1 VYVLQ
6 CGLHCLKEKII
17 MKVFKETQR
26 FDQWWLRILLIAA
39 LLVSVSPL
47 IFEYQTI
54 SHSRAELTSIV
65 TSVLVILALFL
76 TFWFLFKLEIRIDE
90 SGIQYR
96 YLPFHRKARTR
107 SWKEIRSIS
116 VRKYN
121 PILEYGGW
129 GYRIG
134 LRKKRALN
142 VKGNIGIQIIY
153 NNGRQL
159 LLGTQRPQ
167 DAEAVINQYKLK

>member
-1 VYVLQ
+1 
-6 CGLHCLKEKII
+6 
-17 MKVFKETQR
+17 MKAFQETQR

-47 IFEYQTI
+47 IFEYHTI
-54 SHSRAELTSIV
+54 VHSKAELTSIG
-65 TSVLVILALFL
+65 TSVLIILALFL
-76 TFWFLFKLEIRIDE
+76 TFWFLFKLETRIDE
-90 SGIQYR
+90 HGIQYR
-96 YLPFHRKARTR
+96 YLPFHRKPRLR
-107 SWKEIRSIS
+107 SWDKIRSVS

-142 VKGNIGIQIIY
+142 VKGNMGIQIIY

-167 DAEAVINQYKLK
+167 DAEAIITHYMTK

>member
-1 VYVLQ
+1 
-6 CGLHCLKEKII
+6 

-26 FDQWWLRILLIAA
+26 FDQWWLRILLLAA
-39 LLVSVSPL
+39 LSVAISPL
-47 IFEYQTI
+47 FFEYDTI
-54 SHSRAELTSIV
+54 IGSRSELTSVI
-65 TSVLVILALFL
+65 TSVVIIVALFL
-76 TFWFLFKLEIRIDE
+76 TFWFLFKLETRIDE
-90 SGIQYR
+90 QGISYR
-96 YLPFHRKARTR
+96 YLPFHRKSRSRT
-107 SWKEIRSIS
+107 WDKIRSIH

-142 VKGNIGIQIIY
+142 VKGNMGIQIIY
-153 NNGRQL
+153 KNGRQL

-167 DAEAVINQYKLK
+167 DAEAIIGSYFRKEDQI